1 MLIDAPKF
9 VIRAASINISF
20 ISVFFEWFEHSVMSQ
35 LLVKSSKTQWIRS
48 LSAFETSFKPTKSV
62 RPSSFDIKYAY
73 STKDQSFRFQ
83 INKLNLSFRQ
93 AVQCIVLEI
102 LLTAILTL
110 FFNRLTLMVR
120 SLHFILRLEVSNFL
134 TFPSLL
140 TSLKQQIGAQR
151 QKG

>member
-48 LSAFETSFKPTKSV
+48 LSAFETSFKPTKKW
-62 RPSSFDIKYAY
+62 PSSFDIKYAY

-83 INKLNLSFRQ
+83 INNLSLSVRHTT
-93 AVQCIVLEI
+93 VQCIVLEI
-102 LLTAILTL
+102 ILTAILTL
-110 FFNRLTLMVR
+110 FFNCLTLIVR
-120 SLHFILRLEVSNFL
+120 RRNQPAFYLMSIFL
-134 TFPSLL
+134 NKRDL
-140 TSLKQQIGAQR
+140 IY
-151 QKG
+151 